1 MRARSGPDPKSNRME
16 LAELIIVLPS
26 SEELLAVEVLD
37 DAGVVDDAVTDE
49 VADGA
54 AVDDPSTDEK
64 VLALPIEVVEKSVLE
79 CRDEIEAAA
88 DVEAAE
94 SVDDATPAV
103 VSALLTVLLES

>member
-1 MRARSGPDPKSNRME
+1 M
-16 LAELIIVLPS
+16 
-26 SEELLAVEVLD
+26 LD

-64 VLALPIEVVEKSVLE
+64 ALPIEVVEKSVLE